1 MSTVMNKLNLNIA
14 PKLVQQQKL
23 ILTQELQLFLR
34 LIQMNTLDLKEYL
47 EEQLVENP
55 TLEETEEKEKT
66 EENDENELEDIDLSE
81 FENSIGSYNDDLP
94 HSPDFFTD
102 TEDENPW
109 ENRVSKHES
118 LNEYLNWQLE
128 LSDFSEKDRVI
139 ASIIIGN
146 LNEDGYLE
154 ATFEEIILNHF
165 NNYLHSKNGNA
176 LLQNGSAIENL
187 SRENILTVLK
197 RIQTTFDPIGVA
209 SRSLEECLSIQAM
222 EMGYKHENPLLKVI
236 NEHLEDLSNNDYK
249 VIASSLSIGIDEVG
263 ELHEIIHNLEPKP
276 GRPFYTKDTEKYAV
290 TDFYLYKVGNEYQ
303 LQFNK
308 NIPNLRISNYYRNLI
323 RNQKNLTNETKHY
336 VREKLEAA
344 KRILKCM
351 QERENAIRKVVEKI
365 AEVQRDY
372 FEYGEEYL
380 KPLRL
385 KDIAEHVG
393 VHESTVSRITSKR
406 YMQTP
411 SGVIELKSLF
421 SRGVDTTSTG
431 KQVSLERVKSMIKD
445 IVTNESPE
453 NPFSDED
460 ISKILERR
468 NIIVARR
475 TVAKYRTILDIPS
488 SSKRMLKGESA
499 K

>member
-1 MSTVMNKLNLNIA
+1 MSKLNLTIA

-23 ILTQELQLFLR
+23 ILTQELQLFLK
-34 LIQMNTLDLKEYL
+34 LIQMNTLELREYL
-47 EEQLVENP
+47 DEQLVENP
-55 TLEETEEKEKT
+55 TLEETEEKENPEET
-66 EENDENELEDIDLSE
+66 EDNNLEDIDLSS
-81 FENSIGSYNDDLP
+81 FENNTGNFNDDLP
-94 HSPDFFTD
+94 HSPDFFVD
-102 TEDENPW
+102 MGDENPW
-109 ENRVSKHES
+109 ESRVSKHES
-118 LNEYLNWQLE
+118 LYEYLKWQLE
-128 LSDFSEKDRVI
+128 LSDFSDKDREI

-154 ATFEEIILNHF
+154 ATIEELILSHF
-165 NNYLHSKNGNA
+165 NNRLHSKNGNGM
-176 LLQNGSAIENL
+176 NHNSSSIENL
-187 SRENILTVLK
+187 SRETILGILK
-197 RIQTTFDPIGVA
+197 RIQTLFDPVGVA

-222 EMGYKHENPLLKVI
+222 EMGYKEDSPLLKVI
-236 NEHLEDLSNNDYK
+236 NEHLENLSNNNLK
-249 VIASSLSIGIDEVG
+249 EIASSLAIGLDEITEIHG
-263 ELHEIIHNLEPKP
+263 IIHNLEPKP
-276 GRPFYTKDTEKYAV
+276 GRPFYTKDTERYAV

-344 KRILKCM
+344 KRIVKCM
-351 QERENAIRKVVEKI
+351 QERESAIRKVVEKI
-365 AEVQRDY
+365 TEVQKDY
-372 FEYGEEYL
+372 FEHGEEYL

-411 SGVIELKSLF
+411 SGLIELKSLF
-421 SRGVDTTSTG
+421 SRGVDTTSNG
-431 KQVSLERVKSMIKD
+431 IQVSLERVKSMIKD
-445 IVTNESPE
+445 IVINESPE

-468 NIIVARR
+468 NILVARR
-475 TVAKYRTILDIPS
+475 TVAKYRSILNIPS
-488 SSKRMLKGESA
+488 SSKRMLKGGPA